1 MSKTCKNTSANIKW
15 EENFGGT
22 CKVLITAVKSTF
34 KYMWRTQEV
43 GRLKQEW
50 KGGEVLTTTK
60 DLKNAKRKL
69 TTLEPH

>member
-34 KYMWRTQEV
+34 KYMWRT
-43 GRLKQEW
+43 RRW
-50 KGGEVLTTTK
+50 EVLS
-60 DLKNAKRKL
+60 KNGKEEKC
-69 TTLEPH
+69 EPQLRI